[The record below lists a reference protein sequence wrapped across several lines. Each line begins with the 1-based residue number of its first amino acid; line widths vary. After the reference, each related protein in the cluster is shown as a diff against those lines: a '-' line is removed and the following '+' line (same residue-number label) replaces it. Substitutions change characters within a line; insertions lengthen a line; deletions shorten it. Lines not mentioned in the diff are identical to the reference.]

1 MMTRR
6 KVYASALASLASKYG
21 MKYPYF
27 VSLSVMTRI
36 ESYSTPVNGSFK
48 SGSLTMKSKAIDFH
62 APFSIGSDL
71 SCLYGKCLLDF
82 DLLQMSHSYTTVSTC
97 FRKPRK

>member
-1 MMTRR
+1 MTQR

-36 ESYSTPVNGSFK
+36 ESYSTPVNGSFE
-48 SGSLTMKSKAIDFH
+48 SRSLTMKSKAIDFH
-62 APFSIGSDL
+62 APFSVGGDL
-71 SCLYGKCLLDF
+71 SCPYGKCLLAF
-82 DLLQMSHSYTTVSTC
+82 DLLQMSHSYTTVSTY
-97 FRKPRK
+97 FLNPRK